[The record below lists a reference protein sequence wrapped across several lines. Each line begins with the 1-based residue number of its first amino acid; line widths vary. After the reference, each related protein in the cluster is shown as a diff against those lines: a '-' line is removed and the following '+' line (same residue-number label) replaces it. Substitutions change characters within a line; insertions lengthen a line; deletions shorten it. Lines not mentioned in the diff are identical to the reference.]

1 MSKLFLSNP
10 TAVAG
15 VLTGHQGNVSMLCA
29 PIIFVMLLFAGNYC
43 KAQSSVQLAPP
54 LMKYYSVFFKDAS
67 IVELKFAQPGTQI
80 HYTLNNQQPTEQDQ
94 VYSKPIRVK
103 KSFTT
108 VKAMAAG
115 EGFLNSETVSATFIK
130 DGIKIKSVQQTT
142 ANVKFPGSGINTLID
157 NEGGITDLNSK
168 TWLGYQLD
176 SVEINVEMVEMQN
189 LSSVLINCLQ
199 DHGSWVFLPE
209 QFRVYSFDNNKQSF
223 QLIAE
228 QIDSSKQI
236 IASASCR
243 PLTIQLAEKIIT
255 QKLKI
260 VLQGIKSLPEGHPGK
275 GQHGWLFIDEI
286 KLY

>member
-130 DGIKIKSVQQTT
+130 DGIKIK
-142 ANVKFPGSGINTLID
+142 
-157 NEGGITDLNSK
+157 
-168 TWLGYQLD
+168 
-176 SVEINVEMVEMQN
+176 
-189 LSSVLINCLQ
+189 
-199 DHGSWVFLPE
+199 
-209 QFRVYSFDNNKQSF
+209 
-223 QLIAE
+223 
-228 QIDSSKQI
+228 
-236 IASASCR
+236 
-243 PLTIQLAEKIIT
+243 
-255 QKLKI
+255 
-260 VLQGIKSLPEGHPGK
+260 
-275 GQHGWLFIDEI
+275 
-286 KLY
+286 